1 MKVWVYEA
9 NKLRGDFIAVSLEDD
24 ASRVYKIAQAHGCI
38 DSDRL
43 GCFWDEVIRG
53 LPGYPARKDYYETE
67 NGGITSAMG
76 KVWEIDRTYKRIA
89 IVFADNAK
97 KGY

>member
-1 MKVWVYEA
+1 MKVWVYQA
-9 NKLRGDFIAVSLEDD
+9 NERRGDFIAVSLADD
-24 ASRVYKIAQAHGCI
+24 ASVVYKIAYAHGCL

-43 GCFWDEVIRG
+43 GNWWDEVIRG

-67 NGGITSAMG
+67 SGGITSAMG

-89 IVFADNAK
+89 IVFADESK
-97 KGY
+97 